1 MYFMEKIYGYVR
13 VSSKEQNEDRQ
24 LITMKE
30 MGVPEENIYVD
41 KQSGKDFN
49 RPEYRKLI
57 KKIRKGDVLYIK
69 SIDRFG
75 RNYNEIMEQWRVI
88 TKVKE
93 ADIVVM
99 DMPLLDTRSERNLMG
114 TFVSDLV
121 LQILSFVAENE
132 RRNIKQRQSEGIA
145 AARVRGVKFGRT
157 SNVTRNEFLEIYR
170 KWIEKEIDAKTAAKF
185 SKVSL
190 TTFYRKGK
198 RIRKE
203 MGM

>member
-170 KWIEKEIDAKTAAKF
+170 KWIEKEIGKHLDYKAKTINYKDRTSAKCF
-185 SKVSL
+185 GGL
-190 TTFYRKGK
+190 EAY
-198 RIRKE
+198 
-203 MGM
+203 